1 MPIELGAN
9 ALINSTAAPSLKKP
23 VYLISLV
30 DGTGKTVKV
39 ENFITTD
46 KPGLEM
52 GFVSVRGFFTDQIEE
67 DVVRNFAD
75 IVNKTPKEQIV
86 EMMFPVHRI
95 KYIRSLVFN
104 AVKTVQPIPVG
115 KQ

>member
-1 MPIELGAN
+1 MPIDLGAN
-9 ALINSTAAPSLKKP
+9 ALTSSSMAPTLKKP
-23 VYLISLV
+23 VYLVAIV
-30 DGTGKTVKV
+30 DGSGKTAAVT
-39 ENFITTD
+39 NFIATD

-52 GFVSVRGFFTDQIEE
+52 SFVSVRGIFTDESEE

-75 IVNKTPKEQIV
+75 IVNRTPKEQIV
-86 EMMFPVHRI
+86 EMMFPVHRV